1 MSSTVRSTLSTA
13 TGRRRLGQLAGALLA
28 GSLVLSACSGGDSSG
43 SASASSTSVAAEAT
57 FNTADVMFAQ
67 MMIPHHQQAIEMAQ
81 LTADRST
88 NPEVLDLA
96 ARIEAAQGP
105 EIEQLTGWLEDW
117 GQDTASA
124 SMDMGDMDMGGDMG
138 GMDMGGMMSSEDMAS
153 LEAASGT
160 EFDRMWLEMMIEH
173 HTGAIGMA
181 ETEIS
186 DGEDQGAVSMAEDI
200 KSSQNQEINEME
212 QLLQSLPQ
220 S

>member
-1 MSSTVRSTLSTA
+1 VSSTVRSTLSTA

-43 SASASSTSVAAEAT
+43 SASASSTSVAADAT

-124 SMDMGDMDMGGDMG
+124 SMGDMDMGGDMG